1 MSQLAR
7 TCSNPGWIRQP
18 GEELSIL
25 EAASSVGFCANE
37 AEVAGLIYQLVV
49 RESLIKSMSA
59 TGFLRATLELTRL
72 DPLYRCRRARAGARR
87 DASKVR
93 PKSKLHLAEGRRDR
107 QIFID
112 LRMEWPGER
121 NSPRG
126 DTLTLLIVGVVI
138 LGFRVASYTERATR
152 LGCCSISMAVL

>member
-49 RESLIKSMSA
+49 RELAHKINVSNRLSA
-59 TGFLRATLELTRL
+59 GN
-72 DPLYRCRRARAGARR
+72 P
-87 DASKVR
+87 
-93 PKSKLHLAEGRRDR
+93 
-107 QIFID
+107 
-112 LRMEWPGER
+112 
-121 NSPRG
+121 
-126 DTLTLLIVGVVI
+126 
-138 LGFRVASYTERATR
+138 
-152 LGCCSISMAVL
+152 